1 MTEKLILTDV
11 DGCLLWWEE
20 GFHGWMKASG
30 HNRIKCNSYAL
41 ELHYPGMSSDE
52 AYNNIVEYNNSSWM
66 LGIPPYKD
74 SRIGVARLADAGHTF
89 HAITSMSK
97 DPFSKELR
105 RMNLDN
111 LFGKD
116 VITQLTCLDLDQS
129 KRNSLEP
136 YRDSGMVW
144 IEDHPKNAML
154 GAEMGLDVILFDH
167 SYNQEVDDERVKRV
181 NSWSEVCD
189 YLLDA
194 N

>member
-1 MTEKLILTDV
+1 MTDKLILTDV

-20 GFHGWMKASG
+20 GFHNWMEARG
-30 HNRIKCNSYAL
+30 HNRIQHDAYDL
-41 ELHYPGMSSDE
+41 ELHYPGMSRNE
-52 AYNNIVEYNNSSWM
+52 AVRNIVEYNNSSWV
-66 LGIPPYKD
+66 LGMPAFRD
-74 SRIGVARLADAGHTF
+74 SRVGVARLANEGHTF

-105 RMNLDN
+105 WQNLTN
-111 LFGKD
+111 MFGKD
-116 VITQLTCLDLDQS
+116 VITELTCLDLEQS
-129 KRNSLEP
+129 KRKSLEP

-144 IEDHPKNAML
+144 IEDHPDNAML

-167 SYNQEVDDERVKRV
+167 KYNQDVNDDRIKRV
-181 NSWSEVCD
+181 NSWSEICD